1 MSFHSPPHYFQSI
14 TNMFKKDFEY
24 NRKGHFVNKSFN
36 HFILFQPQ
44 DPGFHGQE
52 KVYGDLGE
60 EMLEH
65 SFEGKQNTILQ
76 FYSCLRLEMY
86 HY

>member
-1 MSFHSPPHYFQSI
+1 MIINQ
-14 TNMFKKDFEY
+14 
-24 NRKGHFVNKSFN
+24 FN
-36 HFILFQPQ
+36 NNNFFFQPQ

-65 SFEGKQNTILQ
+65 SFEGKNHFFVVKNLNSNLNKLDFKLTAVYGSSTH
-76 FYSCLRLEMY
+76 FCC
-86 HY
+86 

>member
-1 MSFHSPPHYFQSI
+1 MELVNSWIPTVHVLFPHCLKYFI
-14 TNMFKKDFEY
+14 F
-24 NRKGHFVNKSFN
+24 
-36 HFILFQPQ
+36 FQPQ

-65 SFEGKQNTILQ
+65 SFEGKQQLV
-76 FYSCLRLEMY
+76 L
-86 HY
+86 

>member
-1 MSFHSPPHYFQSI
+1 M
-14 TNMFKKDFEY
+14 
-24 NRKGHFVNKSFN
+24 
-36 HFILFQPQ
+36 FILSTKEIKRWIFVFPFQPQ

-65 SFEGKQNTILQ
+65 SFEGKVSSINDVTLDGSMIL
-76 FYSCLRLEMY
+76 
-86 HY
+86 